1 MSEENFSPEFGT
13 PYQALIDHC
22 ESNKLRFTTNA
33 ERKAVMFSMCRDAAV
48 FNCLLQITHDD
59 EVFQIHIDYP
69 VQAKDAKMRP
79 LAAEF
84 VARANHRMVIG
95 NFDLDMSD
103 GEVRFHAGHII
114 GAHGLEDESIGC
126 LVATALGTADRYF
139 PAYMRMMYGGHT
151 PEDAVFMSEL
161 DFHGESDA
169 SVDEPAAPAELP
181 TTPAIPKPSSKKKR
195 RRPRKDSRSKT
206 TKELPG
212 LFDREKNPD
221 EGSS

>member
-1 MSEENFSPEFGT
+1 MSDESFSPEFGT
-13 PYQALIDHC
+13 PFQALIDHC
-22 ESNKLRFTTNA
+22 ESNKLRFSTNT
-33 ERKAVMFSMCRDAAV
+33 ERKAVMFSMCREAAV
-48 FNCLLQITHDD
+48 FNCILQITHDD

-69 VQAKDAKMRP
+69 VQAKDPKVRQ

-103 GEVRFHAGHII
+103 GELRFHIGHII
-114 GAHGLEDESIGC
+114 GAHGLDDETIGG

-139 PAYMRMMYGGHT
+139 PAFMRMMYGGHT
-151 PEDAVFMSEL
+151 PEDAVYLSEL
-161 DFHGESDA
+161 ETHAESEPGTE
-169 SVDEPAAPAELP
+169 EPASPAEP
-181 TTPAIPKPSSKKKR
+181 PAVPATPKPPPKKR
-195 RRPRKDSRSKT
+195 TRRPRKDPRSKT

-212 LFDREKNPD
+212 LFDPKKSSE